1 MKKNIMRIVSLVIV
15 ATMVFAFC
23 SCKQEILVRFVD
35 KDGNDINIGG
45 LVNNNASNGDSGS
58 SSSGASSADAS
69 SEAPSADASSEA
81 PSAEETQA
89 PSNDTHAVTEAPA
102 TQAPS
107 NDTPAATE
115 APATQAP
122 ATQAPSNDTPAT
134 QAPAAETTQAS
145 ATNAAPTGKEN
156 IFNFYKT
163 AANKIAQNGEAGYT
177 KKEWQALSNLNLT
190 GSSMV
195 DNTITK
201 LAGNYMTKEADA
213 KDQVCAKGSDDAKN
227 RFPACTLT
235 DLSKVKSATCTVQSN
250 GNYKITII
258 MVDEDT
264 PKKSGNFLGKVTNSL
279 LYWEDID
286 AELKN
291 ISVISE
297 YSDIHIIYAG
307 YKIEAEITPDGKFV
321 SLNHLGSVDI
331 KIGHAKVIMNL
342 DNKSGHLDNYC
353 KYTNFKY

>member
-23 SCKQEILVRFVD
+23 SCKQEVLVRFVD
-35 KDGNDINIGG
+35 KDGNDINIGAFTG
-45 LVNNNASNGDSGS
+45 GS
-58 SSSGASSADAS
+58 SAGNNDAT
-69 SEAPSADASSEA
+69 EAPAGDETQA
-81 PSAEETQA
+81 PTGDETQA
-89 PSNDTHAVTEAPA
+89 PSNDT
-102 TQAPS
+102 
-107 NDTPAATE
+107 
-115 APATQAP
+115 P

-134 QAPAAETTQAS
+134 QAPAAETKAP
-145 ATNAAPTGKEN
+145 AGNAAPTGKEN

-177 KKEWQALSNLNLT
+177 KKEWQTLSNLNLT
-190 GSSMV
+190 GSSTV
-195 DNTITK
+195 DNAITK

-213 KDQVCAKGSDDAKN
+213 KDQVSAKGSKEAKD

-264 PKKSGNFLGKVTNSL
+264 PKKSGNFLGKVTNSI

-286 AELKN
+286 KELKGISIVKEYDN
-291 ISVISE
+291 IHVI
-297 YSDIHIIYAG
+297 YKG
-307 YKIEAEITPDGKFV
+307 YKIEAELTPDGKFV
-321 SLNHLGSVDI
+321 SMKHLGSVDI
-331 KIGHAKVIMNL
+331 KIGHAKVLFAPL
-342 DNKSGHLDNYC
+342 DNKSGHLDNFCIYS
-353 KYTNFKY
+353 NFKY

>member
-1 MKKNIMRIVSLVIV
+1 MKKNILRIVSLVIV

-23 SCKQEILVRFVD
+23 SCKQEVLVRFVD
-35 KDGNDINIGG
+35 KDGNDINIGALTG
-45 LVNNNASNGDSGS
+45 GS
-58 SSSGASSADAS
+58 SAGNNDAT
-69 SEAPSADASSEA
+69 EAPSGDETQASTGD
-81 PSAEETQA
+81 ETQA
-89 PSNDTHAVTEAPA
+89 PSNDTPA

-107 NDTPAATE
+107 NDT
-115 APATQAP
+115 P

-134 QAPAAETTQAS
+134 QAPAAETKAP
-145 ATNAAPTGKEN
+145 AGNAAPTGKEN

-177 KKEWQALSNLNLT
+177 KKEWQTLSNLNLT
-190 GSSMV
+190 GSSTV
-195 DNTITK
+195 DNAITK

-213 KDQVCAKGSDDAKN
+213 KNQVSAKGSKEAKD

-264 PKKSGNFLGKVTNSL
+264 PKKSGNFLGKVTNSI

-286 AELKN
+286 KELKG
-291 ISVISE
+291 ISVVKE
-297 YSDIHIIYAG
+297 YDNIHVIYKG
-307 YKIEAEITPDGKFV
+307 YKIEAELTPDGKFV
-321 SLNHLGSVDI
+321 SMKHLGSVDI
-331 KIGHAKVIMNL
+331 KIGHAKVLFAPL
-342 DNKSGHLDNYC
+342 DNKSGHLDNFCIYS
-353 KYTNFKY
+353 NFKY

>member
-1 MKKNIMRIVSLVIV
+1 MKKNILRIVSLVIV

-23 SCKQEILVRFVD
+23 SCKQEVLVRFVD
-35 KDGNDINIGG
+35 KDGNDINIGALTG
-45 LVNNNASNGDSGS
+45 GS
-58 SSSGASSADAS
+58 SAGNNDAT
-69 SEAPSADASSEA
+69 EAPAGDATQA
-81 PSAEETQA
+81 PAGEETQA
-89 PSNDTHAVTEAPA
+89 PAGDA

-107 NDTPAATE
+107 NDT
-115 APATQAP
+115 P

-134 QAPAAETTQAS
+134 QAPAAETKAP
-145 ATNAAPTGKEN
+145 AGNAAPTGKEN

-177 KKEWQALSNLNLT
+177 KKEWQTLSNLNLT
-190 GSSMV
+190 GLSSV
-195 DNTITK
+195 DSTITK

-213 KDQVCAKGSDDAKN
+213 KDQVSAKGSKEAKD

-264 PKKSGNFLGKVTNSL
+264 PKKSGNFLGKVTNSI

-286 AELKN
+286 KELKG
-291 ISVISE
+291 ISVVKE
-297 YSDIHIIYAG
+297 YDNIHVIYKG
-307 YKIEAEITPDGKFV
+307 YKIEAELTPDGKFV
-321 SLNHLGSVDI
+321 SMKHLGSVDI
-331 KIGHAKVIMNL
+331 KIGHAKVLIAPL
-342 DNKSGHLDNYC
+342 DNKSGHLDNFCIYS
-353 KYTNFKY
+353 NFKY

>member
-1 MKKNIMRIVSLVIV
+1 MKKNILRIVSLVIV

-23 SCKQEILVRFVD
+23 SCKQEVLVRFVD
-35 KDGNDINIGG
+35 KDGNDINIGALTG
-45 LVNNNASNGDSGS
+45 GS
-58 SSSGASSADAS
+58 SAGNNDAT
-69 SEAPSADASSEA
+69 EAPAGDATQA
-81 PSAEETQA
+81 PAGEETQA
-89 PSNDTHAVTEAPA
+89 PAGDA

-107 NDTPAATE
+107 NDT
-115 APATQAP
+115 P

-134 QAPAAETTQAS
+134 QAPAAETKAP
-145 ATNAAPTGKEN
+145 AGNAAPTGKEN

-177 KKEWQALSNLNLT
+177 KKEWQTLSNLNLT
-190 GSSMV
+190 GSSTV
-195 DNTITK
+195 DSAITK

-213 KDQVCAKGSDDAKN
+213 KDQVSAKGSKEAKD

-264 PKKSGNFLGKVTNSL
+264 PKKSGNFLGKVTNSI

-286 AELKN
+286 KELKG
-291 ISVISE
+291 ISVVKE
-297 YSDIHIIYAG
+297 YDNIHVIYKG
-307 YKIEAEITPDGKFV
+307 YKIEAELTPDGKFV
-321 SLNHLGSVDI
+321 SMKHLGSVDI
-331 KIGHAKVIMNL
+331 KIGHAKVLFAPL
-342 DNKSGHLDNYC
+342 DNKSGHLDNFCIYS
-353 KYTNFKY
+353 NFKY

>member
-1 MKKNIMRIVSLVIV
+1 MKKNILRIVSLVII

-23 SCKQEILVRFVD
+23 SCKQEVLVRFVD
-35 KDGNDINIGG
+35 KDGNDINIGALTG
-45 LVNNNASNGDSGS
+45 GNSAGNN
-58 SSSGASSADAS
+58 DAT
-69 SEAPSADASSEA
+69 EAPADDV
-81 PSAEETQA
+81 TQA
-89 PSNDTHAVTEAPA
+89 PSNDTPA

-107 NDTPAATE
+107 NDTPA
-115 APATQAP
+115 TQAPSNDTP

-134 QAPAAETTQAS
+134 QAPAAETKAH
-145 ATNAAPTGKEN
+145 AGNAAPTGKEN

-163 AANKIAQNGEAGYT
+163 AANKVAQNGEAGYT
-177 KKEWQALSNLNLT
+177 KKEWQAISNLNLT
-190 GSSMV
+190 GMALA

-213 KDQVCAKGSDDAKN
+213 KDQVCAKGSKEAKD

-235 DLSKVKSATCTVQSN
+235 DMSKVKSATCTVQSN
-250 GNYKITII
+250 GNYKITIV

-286 AELKN
+286 KELKN

-297 YSDIHIIYAG
+297 YDNIHVIYKG
-307 YKIEAEITPDGKFV
+307 YKIEAELTPDGKFV
-321 SLNHLGSVDI
+321 SMKHLGSVDI
-331 KIGHAKVIMNL
+331 KIGHAKVIVSL
-342 DNKSGHLDNYC
+342 DNKSGHLDNFC
-353 KYTNFKY
+353 TYTSFKY

>member
-1 MKKNIMRIVSLVIV
+1 MKKNILRIVSLVIV

-23 SCKQEILVRFVD
+23 SCKQEVLVRFVD
-35 KDGNDINIGG
+35 KDGNDINIGALTG
-45 LVNNNASNGDSGS
+45 GS
-58 SSSGASSADAS
+58 SAGNNDAT
-69 SEAPSADASSEA
+69 EAPAGD
-81 PSAEETQA
+81 ETQA
-89 PSNDTHAVTEAPA
+89 PSNDTPA

-107 NDTPAATE
+107 NDT
-115 APATQAP
+115 P

-134 QAPAAETTQAS
+134 QAPAAETKAP
-145 ATNAAPTGKEN
+145 AGNAAPTGKEN

-177 KKEWQALSNLNLT
+177 KKEWQTLSNLNLT
-190 GSSMV
+190 GSSTV
-195 DNTITK
+195 DNAITK

-213 KDQVCAKGSDDAKN
+213 KDQVSAKGSKEAKD

-264 PKKSGNFLGKVTNSL
+264 PKKSGNFLGKVTNSI

-286 AELKN
+286 KELKG
-291 ISVISE
+291 ISVVKE
-297 YSDIHIIYAG
+297 YDNIHVIYKG
-307 YKIEAEITPDGKFV
+307 YKIEAELTPDGKFV
-321 SLNHLGSVDI
+321 SMKHLGSVDI
-331 KIGHAKVIMNL
+331 KIGHAKVLFAPL
-342 DNKSGHLDNYC
+342 DNKSGHLDNFCIYS
-353 KYTNFKY
+353 NFKY

>member
-1 MKKNIMRIVSLVIV
+1 MKKNIMRIVSLAIV
-15 ATMVFAFC
+15 AAMVFAFC
-23 SCKQEILVRFVD
+23 SCTQEVLVRFVD
-35 KDGNDINIGG
+35 KDGNDINIAG
-45 LVNNNASNGDSGS
+45 LVNTNTDSGS
-58 SSSGASSADAS
+58 SASEAS
-69 SEAPSADASSEA
+69 SETPSETPSAD
-81 PSAEETQA
+81 
-89 PSNDTHAVTEAPA
+89 
-102 TQAPS
+102 
-107 NDTPAATE
+107 ATE
-115 APATQAP
+115 APASDTP

-134 QAPAAETTQAS
+134 QAPSNDTPATQAPSNDTPATQAPSAETKA

-264 PKKSGNFLGKVTNSL
+264 PKKSSNFLGKVTNSL

-297 YSDIHIIYAG
+297 YSNIHIIYAG
-307 YKIEAEITPDGKFV
+307 YKIEAEMTADGKFV
-321 SLNHLGSVDI
+321 SLNHTGNVDI
-331 KIGHAKVIMNL
+331 KIGHAKVLVANL

>member
-1 MKKNIMRIVSLVIV
+1 MKKNILRIVSLVIV

-23 SCKQEILVRFVD
+23 SCKQEVLVRFVD
-35 KDGNDINIGG
+35 KDGNDINIGALTG
-45 LVNNNASNGDSGS
+45 GS
-58 SSSGASSADAS
+58 SAGNNDAT
-69 SEAPSADASSEA
+69 EAPAGDATQA
-81 PSAEETQA
+81 PAGEETQA
-89 PSNDTHAVTEAPA
+89 PSNDTPA

-107 NDTPAATE
+107 NDT
-115 APATQAP
+115 P

-134 QAPAAETTQAS
+134 QAPAAETKAPAAETKAP
-145 ATNAAPTGKEN
+145 AGNAAPTGKEN

-177 KKEWQALSNLNLT
+177 KKEWQTLSNLNLT
-190 GSSMV
+190 GSSTV
-195 DNTITK
+195 DSAITK

-213 KDQVCAKGSDDAKN
+213 KDQVSAKGSKEAKD

-264 PKKSGNFLGKVTNSL
+264 PKKSGNFLGKVTNSI

-286 AELKN
+286 KELKG
-291 ISVISE
+291 ISVVKE
-297 YSDIHIIYAG
+297 YDNIHVIYKG
-307 YKIEAEITPDGKFV
+307 YKIEAELTPDGKFV
-321 SLNHLGSVDI
+321 SMKHLGSVDI
-331 KIGHAKVIMNL
+331 KIGHAKVLFAPL
-342 DNKSGHLDNYC
+342 DNKSGHLDNFCIYS
-353 KYTNFKY
+353 NFKY

>member
-1 MKKNIMRIVSLVIV
+1 MKKNILRIVSLVII

-35 KDGNDINIGG
+35 KDGNDINIGALTG
-45 LVNNNASNGDSGS
+45 GS
-58 SSSGASSADAS
+58 SAGNNDAT
-69 SEAPSADASSEA
+69 EAPAGEETQA
-81 PSAEETQA
+81 PAGEETQAPAGDVTQA
-89 PSNDTHAVTEAPA
+89 PSNDTPA

-107 NDTPAATE
+107 NDT
-115 APATQAP
+115 P

-134 QAPAAETTQAS
+134 QAPAAETKAP
-145 ATNAAPTGKEN
+145 AGNAAPTGKEN

-177 KKEWQALSNLNLT
+177 KKEWQAISNLNLT
-190 GSSMV
+190 GMALA

-213 KDQVCAKGSDDAKN
+213 KDQVCAKGSKEAKD
-227 RFPACTLT
+227 RFPSCTLT
-235 DLSKVKSATCTVQSN
+235 DMSKVKSATCTVQSN
-250 GNYKITII
+250 GNYKITIV

-286 AELKN
+286 KELKN
-291 ISVISE
+291 ISAISE
-297 YSDIHIIYAG
+297 YDNIHVIYKG
-307 YKIEAEITPDGKFV
+307 YKIEAELTPDGKFV
-321 SLNHLGSVDI
+321 SMKHLGSVDI
-331 KIGHAKVIMNL
+331 KIGHAKVIVSL
-342 DNKSGHLDNYC
+342 DNKSGHLDNFC
-353 KYTNFKY
+353 TYTSFKY